1 MLERALNF
9 DADIIMVDLEDSV
22 PPGEKVAARDVA
34 AEWIPRLRQAGQR
47 VMVRVN
53 SLDTG
58 LTRDELAAVISP
70 HLYGV
75 SVGKTESAG
84 DLREIEGIISPLEI
98 GANLEAGHVN
108 LIPWIESARAIVNV
122 NEMAAALVRT
132 VAIAFGAEDYT
143 NDMGIQRTD
152 DGDEVYHARCT
163 VAIAARAAG
172 IASLDSPYVAFRNP
186 EGLRRDAGVARRQMG
201 YTGKFAIHP
210 AQVETINEVFSPQPG
225 GRGLRPPGDGS
236 VARGRG
242 QRPRLPVPGR
252 QDGGRA
258 GGQAGPEPAG
268 PGGRDRQTTGCPG
281 PGLACC
287 GKVTPTSPPSRLPTS
302 ACNDGRRPYHPAG
315 NALLRLTTG

>member
-1 MLERALNF
+1 MELLRSLIFVPGNRANMLERALDF

-98 GANLEAGHVN
+98 CANLEAGHVS
-108 LIPWIESARAIVNV
+108 LIPWIESAKAIVNV

-152 DGDEVYHARCT
+152 DGEEVYHARCT

-186 EGLRRDAGVARRQMG
+186 EGLKKDAGAARQMG

-210 AQVETINEVFSPQPG
+210 SQIETINEAFSPNPDDVAYARRVMEAWREAEAS
-225 GRGLRPPGDGS
+225 GRGSLSLDDKMVDVPVVKRAQNLLAQVDEIEKQLA
-236 VARGRG
+236 ARGRG
-242 QRPRLPVPGR
+242 
-252 QDGGRA
+252 
-258 GGQAGPEPAG
+258 
-268 PGGRDRQTTGCPG
+268 
-281 PGLACC
+281 
-287 GKVTPTSPPSRLPTS
+287 
-302 ACNDGRRPYHPAG
+302 
-315 NALLRLTTG
+315 

>member
-1 MLERALNF
+1 MELLRSLIFVPGNRPNMLERALSF

-22 PPGEKVAARDVA
+22 PPGEKVAARAVA
-34 AEWIPRLRQAGQR
+34 TEWIPRLRQAGQR

-75 SVGKTESAG
+75 SVGKTDSAQ

-98 GANLEAGHVN
+98 GANLEAGHVQ

-122 NEMAAALVRT
+122 NEMASALVRT
-132 VAIAFGAEDYT
+132 VAIAFGAEDFT

-152 DGDEVYHARCT
+152 EGEEVYHARSM

-186 EGLRRDAGVARRQMG
+186 EGLRRDAGVARRMG

-210 AQVETINEVFSPQPG
+210 AQIETINELFSPLPEDVAYARRVMEAWREAEAN
-225 GRGLRPPGDGS
+225 GRGSLSLDGKM
-236 VARGRG
+236 VDV
-242 QRPRLPVPGR
+242 PVVKR
-252 QDGGRA
+252 AQNLLALADEIEKQLASRSGG
-258 GGQAGPEPAG
+258 
-268 PGGRDRQTTGCPG
+268 
-281 PGLACC
+281 
-287 GKVTPTSPPSRLPTS
+287 
-302 ACNDGRRPYHPAG
+302 
-315 NALLRLTTG
+315 

>member
-1 MLERALNF
+1 MELLRSLIFVPGNRPNMLERALNF

-34 AEWIPRLRQAGQR
+34 AEWIPRLRKAGQR
-47 VMVRVN
+47 VMVRAN
-53 SLDTG
+53 ALDTG

-98 GANLEAGHVN
+98 GANLEAGHIN

-122 NEMAAALVRT
+122 NEMATALIRT

-152 DGDEVYHARCT
+152 DGEEVYHPRSA

-186 EGLRRDAGVARRQMG
+186 EGLKKDARAARQMG

-210 AQVETINEVFSPQPG
+210 AQVETINQVFSPQPEDVAYARRVMEAWREAEAN
-225 GRGLRPPGDGS
+225 GRGSLSLDDKMVDVPVVKRAQNLLAMVDEMEKQLA
-236 VARGRG
+236 ARGRG
-242 QRPRLPVPGR
+242 
-252 QDGGRA
+252 
-258 GGQAGPEPAG
+258 
-268 PGGRDRQTTGCPG
+268 
-281 PGLACC
+281 
-287 GKVTPTSPPSRLPTS
+287 
-302 ACNDGRRPYHPAG
+302 
-315 NALLRLTTG
+315 